1 MVEERAEDGVTGT
14 DGLAAMG
21 GVVGR
26 FPEGVV
32 VVQDDVNDVGTQNF
46 KYIDWR
52 AIKAALGID

>member
-1 MVEERAEDGVTGT
+1 MVVDGTVDGVTGT

-52 AIKAALGID
+52 VIRAALGL